1 MVRHAVVLTS
11 VVLMSVVVMAACST
25 GTPASERA
33 EHLAQLKQMDGCDSL
48 LRHLKQQAISQ
59 MEQQLE
65 ETLAQYMTYN
75 SCGGHRGYYGDDYDS
90 FDGMSRAP
98 GDPSAGALTME
109 AGGESASEYSETNN
123 QVQGVAEADFIK
135 NDGSHIYILADGRL
149 QIVDAWPADQAHVLS
164 SFAVEGEPKRLFVHQ
179 DKALIYS
186 SLDPLETGASSG
198 YYGGWNGGECTY
210 GYNCDFTGDGRQLK
224 ITVLDISDRSR
235 PVLERELRLTGAY
248 LNARRIGTAV
258 HTAVVFPPV
267 TFTGIEYY
275 PEILNE
281 CWSATPPNKLQ
292 IYQAFQALKS
302 ENRRLIQEADIG
314 DWMPSVSDTRYSSE
328 GAQTSNTLLESC
340 ENYYKAGLSDG
351 QSFLTLLSLD
361 MTRSVDARATTVV
374 GRPGAVY
381 ASTDAL
387 YIAARDQT
395 GGSSSY
401 YSGEDAPEE
410 ASTVHK
416 FRLVNDPPACSY
428 AGSGVV
434 KGRVLSQFSMD
445 ELDGHLR
452 IATTT
457 GHVPSPDVHSTMTVL
472 AEEDGRLVR
481 TGVVDDIAPTEDI
494 RSVRFSGKTAFI
506 VTFKKTDPLFTFD
519 LSDPA
524 APRIAGELKIP
535 GYSTY
540 MHLLG
545 PDHLLTIG
553 YDAEDHDT
561 MAYFQGLML
570 QVFDISD
577 LADPRLVHKEIIGTR
592 GSTSDAATN
601 HLAFNYFAP
610 KDLLAIPITV
620 CEDSNGG
627 GSYGDNMTFSGLLVY
642 DVTVEDGFSL
652 RGGVAH
658 VNPDE
663 VENHYAYCSN
673 WWTESNSIVKRSIFM
688 DDFVYSVAPTRI
700 KVQDLDALGE
710 DLVDLNLAFGGRLQ

>member
-1 MVRHAVVLTS
+1 MFRHALVLT
-11 VVLMSVVVMAACST
+11 LGMVMTACT
-25 GTPASERA
+25 AGAPDPERGQN
-33 EHLAQLKQMDGCDSL
+33 LAQLQQLDSCDTL
-48 LRHLKQQAISQ
+48 LNHLKQQAMSQ
-59 MEQQLE
+59 MEEQLE
-65 ETLAQYMTYN
+65 ATLAQYMTYN
-75 SCGGHRGYYGDDYDS
+75 YCGGYGGYYGDDYD
-90 FDGMSRAP
+90 GMNGAGRAP
-98 GDPSAGALTME
+98 GDPSAGAFTSE
-109 AGGESASEYSETNN
+109 SGSESASEYSETNN

-135 NDGSHIYILADGRL
+135 NDGSHIYILADGRF
-149 QIVDAWPADQAHVLS
+149 QIVDAWPADQSHVVSTLV
-164 SFAVEGEPKRLFVHQ
+164 VEGEPKRLFVHQ

-186 SLDPLETGASSG
+186 SLDPVETGASYG
-198 YYGGWNGGECTY
+198 YYGGWYGGECTY

-224 ITVLDISDRSR
+224 ITVLDISDRAH

-267 TFTGIEYY
+267 TFTGIRYY

-281 CWSATPPNKLQ
+281 CWSSTPPNKFQ
-292 IYQAFQALKS
+292 IYQAFQALKW
-302 ENRRLIQEADIG
+302 ENRRLIEAADLG
-314 DWMPSVSDTRYSSE
+314 EWMPSVSDTRYSAE

-361 MTRSVDARATTVV
+361 MTRSTDARATTVV

-381 ASTDAL
+381 ASAESL
-387 YIAARDQT
+387 YISARQQSN
-395 GGSSSY
+395 GY
-401 YSGEDAPEE
+401 YSGEDTPQET
-410 ASTVHK
+410 STVHK
-416 FRLVNDPPACSY
+416 FRLENDPPSCAY

-445 ELDGHLR
+445 EFEGNLR

-472 AEEDGRLVR
+472 GERNGRLVQ

-494 RSVRFSGKTAFI
+494 RSVRFNGKTAFM

-519 LSDPA
+519 LGDPA

-545 PDHLLTIG
+545 EDHLLTIG
-553 YDAEDHDT
+553 YDAEDHDSF
-561 MAYFQGLML
+561 AYFQGLML
-570 QVFDISD
+570 QIFDISD
-577 LADPRLVHKEIIGTR
+577 LADPRLMHKEIIGTR

-601 HLAFNYFAP
+601 HLAFTYFAA
-610 KDLLAIPITV
+610 KELLALPITV
-620 CEDSNGG
+620 CEDSGGG
-627 GSYGDNMTFSGLLVY
+627 GSYGDTMSFSGLLVY
-642 DVTVEDGFSL
+642 DVSVDGGFSL

-658 VNPDE
+658 VDPAE
-663 VENHYAYCSN
+663 VENHYSYCSN
-673 WWTESNSIVKRSIFM
+673 WWTDSNSIVKRSIFM
-688 DDFVYSVAPTRI
+688 EDFVYSVAPTRI
-700 KVQDLDALGE
+700 KIQDVDALGE
-710 DLVDLNLAFGGRLQ
+710 DLVDLNLAFGGRRQ